1 MTSASDFLYPRHRY
15 NGPFTPELLV
25 FDANLQE
32 FAQRIGYIAGLEQ
45 SGKLSAQESYEAIES
60 LWQELAA
67 SRDNLGIG

>member
-1 MTSASDFLYPRHRY
+1 MTNINDYLYPRHPY
-15 NGPFTPELLV
+15 HGTFKPELLA

-67 SRDNLGIG
+67 SRDGLGLD